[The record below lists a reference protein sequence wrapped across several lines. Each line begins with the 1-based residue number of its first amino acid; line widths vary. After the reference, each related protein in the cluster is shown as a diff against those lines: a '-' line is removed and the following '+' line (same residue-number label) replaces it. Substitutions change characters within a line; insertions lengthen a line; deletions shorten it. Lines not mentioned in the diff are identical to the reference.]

1 MRYADNTHFVHE
13 MERSMHAANF
23 SLCVHVALRLFS
35 LIGF

>member
-23 SLCVHVALRLFS
+23 SLCVHLEALFPN
-35 LIGF
+35 